1 MKFSVYEI
9 VKREKIFGLW
19 KFTTDDTTLKNT
31 ESPTIRMAV
40 FSFKTFKN
48 NHQSFK

>member
-19 KFTTDDTTLKNT
+19 KFTTENTTLNNT
-31 ESPTIRMAV
+31 DLHT
-40 FSFKTFKN
+40 
-48 NHQSFK
+48 

>member
-19 KFTTDDTTLKNT
+19 KFTTENTTLKKLIYILN
-31 ESPTIRMAV
+31 EW
-40 FSFKTFKN
+40 TFLPSIHSKRLLIL
-48 NHQSFK
+48 